1 MTAPPRPL
9 QKNPQV
15 LHQALAGDQGGVLL
29 DVGSGEYFGV
39 NELGS
44 LIWELIDG
52 RRSEAEIAA
61 AVRAEVDDPPKSLED
76 DVSAFLGALRERR
89 LAVESE

>member
-15 LHQALAGDQGGVLL
+15 QHQPLAGDQGGVLL

-44 LIWELIDG
+44 VIWELIDG

-61 AVRAEVDDPPKSLED
+61 AVRAEVDDPPDSLEE
-76 DVSAFLGALRERR
+76 DVSVFLGALRERR
-89 LAVESE
+89 LAFESE